1 MLNKNIYNPLKN
13 QTVNDTLLTATK
25 NGGKQNECYYI
36 CKKDSL
42 KNIYLKNHEK
52 QITEFIGSSG
62 YTKIYLSVVY
72 KNIAP
77 DSASLSQRFDAIM
90 HNMCLKLLIFLF
102 KYDIIVNNSNMGYNP
117 LGL

>member
-1 MLNKNIYNPLKN
+1 MQLLFSCFYKNIYNPLKN

-62 YTKIYLSVVY
+62 YTRVLQSFIKIYNVKPVIWAFFLST
-72 KNIAP
+72 
-77 DSASLSQRFDAIM
+77 
-90 HNMCLKLLIFLF
+90 FLF
-102 KYDIIVNNSNMGYNP
+102 
-117 LGL
+117 